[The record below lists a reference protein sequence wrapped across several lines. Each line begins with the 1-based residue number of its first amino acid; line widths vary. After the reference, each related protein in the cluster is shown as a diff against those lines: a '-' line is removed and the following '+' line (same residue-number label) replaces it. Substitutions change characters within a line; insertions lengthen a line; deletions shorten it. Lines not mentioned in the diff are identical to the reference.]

1 MAKIYTKTGDGGQ
14 TGLIGGKR
22 VPKNNIRVEAYGT
35 VDETNAL
42 LGVLLAR
49 YPFFPHREELE
60 QTQHRLFD
68 VGAILARQP
77 ASPAGGSGGQA
88 DPFVGIIE
96 SDVTHLEELIDELDK
111 ELVPQTQFILPGGS
125 ELAGWLHVVRTT
137 VRRAERRVTTVM
149 QHDEVPPIVVK
160 YLNRLSD
167 YLFTLARAVNKECGV
182 KDIPWAKRE

>member
-1 MAKIYTKTGDGGQ
+1 MAKIYTKTGDAGQ

-35 VDETNAL
+35 VDEANAL

-60 QTQHRLFD
+60 QMQHMLFE
-68 VGAILARQP
+68 VGAILANPTSRSELRGARP
-77 ASPAGGSGGQA
+77 SDA
-88 DPFVGIIE
+88 DVK
-96 SDVTHLEELIDELDK
+96 HLEELIDELDRD
-111 ELVPQTQFILPGGS
+111 LVPQTQFILPGGS

-149 QHDEVPPIVVK
+149 QHGEVPFIVVK

-167 YLFTLARAVNKECGV
+167 YLFTLARAVNKEFGV
-182 KDIPWAKRE
+182 NDIPWQKKEQSP

>member
-1 MAKIYTKTGDGGQ
+1 MAKIYTKTGDAGQ

-35 VDETNAL
+35 VDEANAL

-60 QTQHRLFD
+60 QMQHRLFD
-68 VGAILARQP
+68 VGAILADP
-77 ASPAGGSGGQA
+77 QA
-88 DPFVGIIE
+88 RAISISED
-96 SDVTHLEELIDELDK
+96 DVTHYEELIDELDK
-111 ELVPQTQFILPGGS
+111 ELAPQTQFILPGGS
-125 ELAGWLHVVRTT
+125 ELSGWLHVVRTT

-167 YLFTLARAVNKECGV
+167 YLFTLARAVNKEFGV
-182 KDIPWAKRE
+182 NDIPWQKQELVTRNQ

>member
-35 VDETNAL
+35 VDEANAL
-42 LGVLLAR
+42 LGVLLAH

-60 QTQHRLFD
+60 QMQHRLFD
-68 VGAILARQP
+68 VGAILARQ
-77 ASPAGGSGGQA
+77 SGGQA
-88 DPFVGIIE
+88 DPRVDITE
-96 SDVTHLEELIDELDK
+96 SDVTHFEELIDELDK
-111 ELVPQTQFILPGGS
+111 ELAPQTQFILPGGS

-149 QHDEVPPIVVK
+149 QHDEVPLIVVK

-167 YLFTLARAVNKECGV
+167 YLFTLARAVNKEFGV
-182 KDIPWAKRE
+182 NDIPWHKQEPVTRNQ

>member
-1 MAKIYTKTGDGGQ
+1 MAKIYTKTGDAGQ

-35 VDETNAL
+35 VDEANAL

-60 QTQHRLFD
+60 LMQHRLFD
-68 VGAILARQP
+68 VGAILADP
-77 ASPAGGSGGQA
+77 TSPSGLRGAGPL
-88 DPFVGIIE
+88 DT
-96 SDVTHLEELIDELDK
+96 DVQHLEELIDELDK

-167 YLFTLARAVNKECGV
+167 YLFTLARAVNKEFGV
-182 KDIPWAKRE
+182 NDIPWQKKSNE